1 MERGLV
7 VELVLGAKKERT
19 SKRILNNLFLI
30 AKKGTTPRR
39 FSTSCFL
46 LQRKEQPQNESPQVA
61 FDCKERGNLK
71 KILNKLFFIAL
82 LRYLC
87 LREMQ
92 AARQCGLVDNFRQLA
107 WKEESET
114 IPDICYFFYT
124 GKIFGK

>member
-1 MERGLV
+1 MSPHKL
-7 VELVLGAKKERT
+7 L
-19 SKRILNNLFLI
+19 LI
-30 AKKGTTPRR
+30 TKKGATTKR

-71 KILNKLFFIAL
+71 KILNKLLFIAL

-92 AARQCGLVDNFRQLA
+92 AARQCGLV
-107 WKEESET
+107 
-114 IPDICYFFYT
+114 
-124 GKIFGK
+124 G